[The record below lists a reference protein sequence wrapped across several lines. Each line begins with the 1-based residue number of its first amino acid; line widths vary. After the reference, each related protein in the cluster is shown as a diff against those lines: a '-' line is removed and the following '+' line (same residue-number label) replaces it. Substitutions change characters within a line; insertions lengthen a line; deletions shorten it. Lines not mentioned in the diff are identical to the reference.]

1 MIKRLGL
8 AVFLLACIAA
18 PARAN
23 GPFGFNVGLNFGMN
37 FSTCGPCG
45 GCGFGPGGYGCGAG
59 FHPAGP
65 GGAQLAPWYLYW
77 PMDAHFQVPA
87 PMTYPFWPSPMA
99 PLEGAG
105 HSLQPASY
113 QFTPPP
119 YWYGR

>member
-8 AVFLLACIAA
+8 AVFLLACAAA

-23 GPFGFNVGLNFGMN
+23 GPVGFNIGLNFGMT
-37 FSTCGPCG
+37 FSACGPCG
-45 GCGFGPGGYGCGAG
+45 GGGPCGCGAG
-59 FHPAGP
+59 YYP
-65 GGAQLAPWYLYW
+65 GGQLAPWYLYW

-87 PMTYPFWPSPMA
+87 PMTYPFWPA
-99 PLEGAG
+99 PQTPLPGAG